1 MTFEIALVLI
11 VLTITIFLFVS
22 ELLRVDIIAILV
34 MISLPWLG
42 LIPASEAFSGFAS
55 NAVVACIA
63 IMIMGYGVD
72 RSGAMNRIT
81 ESIIRTAGSDERKLI
96 GLVSLTAG
104 SISAFMQNI
113 GAAALFLPALLRISR
128 ATGMPIGRILM
139 PMGFAVILGGTATM
153 IGSTP
158 LLILNDLLKQG
169 GQEPFRLFSVTPL
182 GIGLLITGILYFLLF
197 GNVVL
202 PKSKAREDKIASI
215 QRRLIE
221 TWRLPTTIYKCV
233 IPSKSPLVGKTR
245 EDAEIWTKY
254 KLNLLA
260 LAEGND
266 VLYAPWRYT
275 PFLAGQQL
283 ALLGDQT
290 DLVRFV
296 SDYDLMFKKELSP
309 FQDLERSEQVGF
321 AEFIIPVRSPVIGK
335 TLSEIGIRKVYGVE
349 PIMLLT
355 GDRELRGDFSDH
367 ALHAGAAII
376 VHGRWSQIMAMGDN
390 INFVLVTPVEAKNI
404 PEKSRPVIAMLC
416 FTGAILLTL
425 TGVQLS
431 LGLLTGA
438 LAMIVFR
445 IVPIQEAYR
454 AVDWRTVFLLAGL
467 IPLGIAMDHT
477 GAAQFIATRMMEFL
491 QGSHPVIIFLSVG
504 LLSTLCSLFMS
515 NAAATVL
522 LVPLVMVMG
531 NLSAIDP
538 RGLALLVG
546 VCASNS
552 FILPT
557 HHVNALL
564 MAPGGYRNTDYIK
577 AGGIMTILFLSVSVG
592 FIYLWYV

>member
-1 MTFEIALVLI
+1 
-11 VLTITIFLFVS
+11 
-22 ELLRVDIIAILV
+22 
-34 MISLPWLG
+34 
-42 LIPASEAFSGFAS
+42 
-55 NAVVACIA
+55 
-63 IMIMGYGVD
+63 
-72 RSGAMNRIT
+72 
-81 ESIIRTAGSDERKLI
+81 
-96 GLVSLTAG
+96 
-104 SISAFMQNI
+104 MQNI

-202 PKSKAREDKIASI
+202 PKSKAREDKIVSI

-321 AEFIIPVRSPVIGK
+321 AEFIIPVSY
-335 TLSEIGIRKVYGVE
+335 T
-349 PIMLLT
+349 
-355 GDRELRGDFSDH
+355 H
-367 ALHAGAAII
+367 
-376 VHGRWSQIMAMGDN
+376 
-390 INFVLVTPVEAKNI
+390 
-404 PEKSRPVIAMLC
+404 
-416 FTGAILLTL
+416 LTL
-425 TGVQLS
+425 PTK
-431 LGLLTGA
+431 
-438 LAMIVFR
+438 R
-445 IVPIQEAYR
+445 IV
-454 AVDWRTVFLLAGL
+454 
-467 IPLGIAMDHT
+467 
-477 GAAQFIATRMMEFL
+477 
-491 QGSHPVIIFLSVG
+491 
-504 LLSTLCSLFMS
+504 
-515 NAAATVL
+515 
-522 LVPLVMVMG
+522 
-531 NLSAIDP
+531 
-538 RGLALLVG
+538 
-546 VCASNS
+546 
-552 FILPT
+552 
-557 HHVNALL
+557 
-564 MAPGGYRNTDYIK
+564 
-577 AGGIMTILFLSVSVG
+577 
-592 FIYLWYV
+592 

>member
-1 MTFEIALVLI
+1 MTLEIALVLI
-11 VLTITIFLFVS
+11 VLAITIFLFVS
-22 ELLRVDIIAILV
+22 ELLRVDVIAIIV

-42 LIPASEAFSGFAS
+42 LVKVSEAFSGFAS

-63 IMIMGYGVD
+63 IMILGYGVD
-72 RSGAMNRIT
+72 RSGAMNRVT
-81 ESIIRTAGSDERKLI
+81 ESIVKIAGTDEKKLI
-96 GLVSLTAG
+96 GLVSVTVG

-128 ATGMPIGRILM
+128 ATGMPISRILM

-153 IGSTP
+153 VGSTP
-158 LLILNDLLKQG
+158 LLILNDLMKQG
-169 GQEPFRLFSVTPL
+169 GQEAFGLFSVTPL
-182 GIGLLITGILYFLLF
+182 GIVLLGSGTLYFLVF
-197 GNVVL
+197 GKMILPRMKAKEDRVV
-202 PKSKAREDKIASI
+202 SV
-215 QRRLIE
+215 QRKLVE
-221 TWRLPTTIYKCV
+221 TWRLPTTIYKCI

-245 EDAEIWTKY
+245 EDVEIWTKY
-254 KLNLLA
+254 RLNLLA
-260 LAEGND
+260 LAEGDD

-275 PFLAGQQL
+275 PFMAGQQL

-296 SDYDLMFKKELSP
+296 SDYDLMYKRDLRP
-309 FQDLERSEQVGF
+309 FQDLERTERVGF

-355 GDRELRGDFSDH
+355 GDREVRGDFSNH
-367 ALHAGAAII
+367 MLHAGSAII

-390 INFVLVTPVEAKNI
+390 NNFVLVTPVESKDI

-477 GAAQFIATRMMEFL
+477 GAAQFIATRMMQFL
-491 QGSHPVIIFLSVG
+491 QGSHPIIILFSVG

-531 NLSAIDP
+531 NISAIDP

-552 FILPT
+552 FMLPT

-564 MAPGGYRNTDYIK
+564 MAPGGYHNADYIK
-577 AGGIMTILFLSVSVG
+577 AGGIMTILFLTVSVG
-592 FIYLWYV
+592 FIYLFYV

>member
-202 PKSKAREDKIASI
+202 PKSKAREDKIVSI

-454 AVDWRTVFLLAGL
+454 AIDWRTVFLLAGL

-477 GAAQFIATRMMEFL
+477 GAAQFIATRMMQFL

-531 NLSAIDP
+531 NISAIDP